1 MLPRASSSAV
11 GLLLVAL
18 FAAAP
23 PAHPGAAHAAE
34 AALRAE
40 DVIAQ
45 ARAAQRVDRSVQ
57 TVEMTLEGKGPPRV
71 RAFELR
77 VRRDADGLVRSWTRF
92 SAPADVAGTQLVI
105 VDHPSRADEQLLYLP
120 ALQRTNRIAGKARSG
135 AFMGSDFAFEDLE
148 ISGAEAAKHT
158 LQSESAAAW
167 VIETVPGPDSSYGR
181 LVVTVDKGD
190 KLPRKVLFHDK
201 AGAHIKTLT
210 VAEVKLQDG
219 VPVPVLSVMEDHR
232 KSTRTRLTVK
242 SVRLQ
247 VPESDVPDELFTA
260 AGMER
265 RR

>member
-1 MLPRASSSAV
+1 MLRRAPARPA
-11 GLLLVAL
+11 LLLLLAL
-18 FAAAP
+18 AGSGAPAPARAADAT
-23 PAHPGAAHAAE
+23 
-34 AALRAE
+34 
-40 DVIAQ
+40 AQ
-45 ARAAQRVDRSVQ
+45 ADDIIRRARAAQRVDRSVQ
-57 TVEMTLEGKGPPRV
+57 SVEMTLEGKGPPRV

-77 VRRDADGLVRSWTRF
+77 VRRDPDGLVRSWTRF

-148 ISGAEAAKHT
+148 VSGADAARHT
-158 LQSESAAAW
+158 LQSESATAW
-167 VIETVPGPDSSYGR
+167 VIETVPGPESTYGR
-181 LVVTVDKGD
+181 LMVTISKADA
-190 KLPRKVLFHDK
+190 LPREVRFHDK

-210 VAEVKLQDG
+210 VAEVKVQDG
-219 VPVPVLSVMEDHR
+219 VPVPVVSVMEDHR
-232 KSTRTRLTVK
+232 KGTRTRLVVT

-247 VPESDVPDELFTA
+247 VPETDVPDELFTA